1 MNLREFRPYELLFGF
16 VILIITFV
24 LLHHSNANMMF
35 SQELVVRTS
44 AFLLLSLFVDLLI
57 LSQIPHHGKLRL
69 LTRDDKLFES
79 SYEIIFVSI
88 YFCLATIIVGLL
100 ANGMQVDRAQNIL
113 FLSMFITT
121 CYNTIIC
128 VWITHSFLR
137 MSGSVDKENPI
148 HKSEMDKK

>member
-79 SYEIIFVSI
+79 S
-88 YFCLATIIVGLL
+88 L
-100 ANGMQVDRAQNIL
+100 
-113 FLSMFITT
+113 
-121 CYNTIIC
+121 
-128 VWITHSFLR
+128 
-137 MSGSVDKENPI
+137 
-148 HKSEMDKK
+148 